1 MEMTTGCEV
10 FKRNLNDGT
19 EIVISVDDAINELS
33 NYYDIFTL
41 EARFMKGEMFTLLDY
56 VYEGVTYTIDN

>member
-1 MEMTTGCEV
+1 METGCDV
-10 FKRNLNDGT
+10 FKRNLINSI

-41 EARFMKGEMFTLLDY
+41 EERFMKGEMFTIPDY
-56 VYEGVTYTIDN
+56 VYEGAPYTID

>member
-1 MEMTTGCEV
+1 MNTACDV
-10 FKRNLNDGT
+10 FKRNLINGT

-41 EARFMKGEMFTLLDY
+41 EERFMKGEMFTISDY
-56 VYEGVTYTIDN
+56 VYEGAPYTID